1 MPSEKMRY
9 MKSYPANEALRNTGL
24 PEKAKT
30 AFARIGPEKFN
41 AIAKRFTDFDPAN
54 IYFVI
59 THFVKLN
66 AAELRLVLEAA
77 IEMAKDSDD
86 IISEDD
92 ERKLWS
98 MIAPVL
104 ERSIELAEAGNF
116 IDAVEAILVIFT
128 IIENEMDHVEDEGWD
143 LQMLLEDCFKTLKK
157 IAEYDY
163 DNGIARKLKKLCFEY
178 NKQRDQDLSFY
189 DDEWAE
195 ASDALCRL

>member
-9 MKSYPANEALRNTGL
+9 LKSYPANEALRNTGL
-24 PEKAKT
+24 LEKAKT
-30 AFARIGPEKFN
+30 AFAGIGPEKFN

-59 THFVKLN
+59 THFVKLS

-98 MIAPVL
+98 MIEPVL
-104 ERSIELAEAGNF
+104 ERSVELAEAGNF
-116 IDAVEAILVIFT
+116 IDAVEAILAFRYQCYFV
-128 IIENEMDHVEDEGWD
+128 ENH
-143 LQMLLEDCFKTLKK
+143 
-157 IAEYDY
+157 
-163 DNGIARKLKKLCFEY
+163 
-178 NKQRDQDLSFY
+178 
-189 DDEWAE
+189 
-195 ASDALCRL
+195 